1 MTKQKFEAVISDG
14 INRHKVFLCVKIAT
28 EGNPAPEIIINP
40 SENFKQKLAYYRKA
54 YDESMELISA
64 KQNGKSVKIVDV
76 IMTNNL
82 NDLHAF
88 IV

>member
-1 MTKQKFEAVISDG
+1 MTKEKFEAVISDG
-14 INRHKVFLCVKIAT
+14 INRHKCYLCVRIST
-28 EGNPAPEIIINP
+28 EGNPAPELIINP

-54 YDESMELISA
+54 YNESMELISA
-64 KQNGKSVKIVDV
+64 KQNGKIVKVIDV

-88 IV
+88 V